1 MEEIFYD
8 AADVAKLLGISKS
21 KAYTVIR
28 VLNNELAAKGFMV
41 LAGCVSKKYFAE
53 KFYGMKE

>member
-21 KAYTVIR
+21 KAYTVT
-28 VLNNELAAKGFMV
+28 MP
-41 LAGCVSKKYFAE
+41 KKKLYRSS
-53 KFYGMKE
+53 